1 MDQWK
6 QLAPLLTKYLR
17 AIDAQDVWALV
28 SAFLISRVLIWLL
41 RKIWRVNFTIVFL
54 ANVASLLIC
63 AVYIWNTTS
72 HSFQASI
79 LLFAPF
85 QAIWFVFDLIFQS
98 IKAIKELRAEESNG
112 Q

>member
-1 MDQWK
+1 
-6 QLAPLLTKYLR
+6 LR
-17 AIDAQDVWALV
+17 PPGAVGEYPQNVATV
-28 SAFLISRVLIWLL
+28 IWLL

-63 AVYIWNTTS
+63 AAYIWNTTS
-72 HSFQASI
+72 HSFLASI

-85 QAIWFVFDLIFQS
+85 QGIWLAGDLILQT
-98 IKAIKELRAEESNG
+98 IKAIKELRAEESNR